1 MPQVCEAVTQGAATI
16 PTTGIAIMPDDVTFR
31 KIFNFYNTHKNVKG
45 EWLRVNG

>member
-1 MPQVCEAVTQGAATI
+1 
-16 PTTGIAIMPDDVTFR
+16 MPDDVTFR